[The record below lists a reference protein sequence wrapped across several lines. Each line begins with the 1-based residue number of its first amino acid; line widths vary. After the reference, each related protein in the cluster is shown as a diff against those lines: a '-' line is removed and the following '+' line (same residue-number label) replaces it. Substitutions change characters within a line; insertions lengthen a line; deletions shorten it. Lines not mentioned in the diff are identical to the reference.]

1 MPNPATNLAAPWRLT
16 AREASRAMAE
26 GSLTCDALA
35 RSYLD
40 RIAGREFELSAWAFV
55 DPGHV
60 VRQAWELDKLPRRS
74 PLHGVPIS
82 IKDMVDTA
90 ESQPATIQIC
100 SLGIVH
106 LWMLPWWGSARHRGQ
121 SAAPWVPRSRG
132 RSQKTAFLSPA
143 IAIRRRH
150 KSCAMGRGS
159 RQRPPR
165 NGLGCSSR
173 LTRRDP
179 GRDDE
184 HGKEPHHN
192 GYRRF
197 HSHW

>member
-82 IKDMVDTA
+82 IKDMIDTA
-90 ESQPATIQIC
+90 EMPTGNNSNLFVGHRPSMDAAVVGLC
-100 SLGIVH
+100 A
-106 LWMLPWWGSARHRGQ
+106 PPGSVCGAVGSEVQ
-121 SAAPWVPRSRG
+121 GPVAENC
-132 RSQKTAFLSPA
+132 FL
-143 IAIRRRH
+143 IA
-150 KSCAMGRGS
+150 G
-159 RQRPPR
+159 
-165 NGLGCSSR
+165 N
-173 LTRRDP
+173 RDP
-179 GRDDE
+179 QKAQILRYGPRQSPTTAAERTWMFISFDE
-184 HGKEPHHN
+184 E
-192 GYRRF
+192 R
-197 HSHW
+197 SWS

>member
-16 AREASRAMAE
+16 ALEASRAMAE

-82 IKDMVDTA
+82 IKDMIDTA
-90 ESQPATIQIC
+90 EMPTGNNSNLFVGHRPSMDAAVVAALRAAGV
-100 SLGIVH
+100 SLRRRGFRGPGAGRRKLLSYRRQSRSAEGTNLALWAEAVANDRRGTDLDVH
-106 LWMLPWWGSARHRGQ
+106 L
-121 SAAPWVPRSRG
+121 V
-132 RSQKTAFLSPA
+132 
-143 IAIRRRH
+143 
-150 KSCAMGRGS
+150 
-159 RQRPPR
+159 
-165 NGLGCSSR
+165 
-173 LTRRDP
+173 
-179 GRDDE
+179 
-184 HGKEPHHN
+184 
-192 GYRRF
+192 
-197 HSHW
+197 